1 MIPVL
6 NADQR
11 CALHVLAY
19 LWFRMGRLQSAKRAF
34 RVLADALP
42 ADEITRKAAAG
53 LAAIALAENDAS
65 AALRHVN
72 AALEGCN
79 ITSRMG
85 FLYLL
90 RGQALWLQG
99 RHDEA
104 RNALAQYEYLAGE
117 SENA

>member
-1 MIPVL
+1 MAVVL

-11 CALHVLAY
+11 CALHVLGY
-19 LWFRMGRLQSAKRAF
+19 LWFRMGRLQSAGRVF

-42 ADEITRKAAAG
+42 HDDATRKALAG
-53 LAAIALAENDAS
+53 LAAIALTAGDS
-65 AALRHVN
+65 ATALRHIN
-72 AALEGCN
+72 TALEGN
-79 ITSRMG
+79 TPTSRMG

-104 RNALAQYEYLAGE
+104 KNAVSQYLYFSGE
-117 SENA
+117 SSKS